1 MKTEVA
7 VDSRGRVPLA
17 FRKQDH
23 QRYLAEEN
31 DDGTIT
37 LTPLVR
43 VHAMRLAPPVAGD
56 TPSRRPDIPAVAW

>member
-1 MKTEVA
+1 MKAEVA

-23 QRYLAEEN
+23 QRYIAEEN

-43 VHAMRLAPPVAGD
+43 VHAMRLVPPVTEG
-56 TPSRRPDIPAVAW
+56 TPSSRPDIPAVAW